1 MTSRIKAG
9 DLRHKVQLQRPTAAV
24 NEKGRRIP
32 AWETVATVM
41 AGKKD
46 VSGREF
52 YVAQAYHA
60 EDTVTFTIRSRRD
73 VAATWRVVH
82 HGTAYEIIEVN
93 HLGYML
99 DYMQLKCRAV
109 QGEGA

>member
-1 MTSRIKAG
+1 MMNRIKAG
-9 DLRHKVQLQRPTAAV
+9 DLRHRVQLQKPVYTT
-24 NEKGRRIP
+24 NEKGKRVP
-32 AWETVATVM
+32 MWETVASVM

-52 YVAQAYHA
+52 YVAQAFHA
-60 EDTVTFTIRSRRD
+60 EDTVTFTIRWRRD
-73 VAATWRVVH
+73 VAAAWRVVH
-82 HGTAYEIIEVN
+82 HGIAYEVAEVN

-99 DYMQLKCRAV
+99 DFMQLKCKAV